1 MLKIKPE
8 VDLKELEKFGFVYC
22 KSIRCYEKMPEHNY
36 DDEII
41 SYYINPK
48 REIQI
53 NTYNGDYS
61 LDNTLYDLIQA
72 GLVIK
77 E

>member
-1 MLKIKPE
+1 
-8 VDLKELEKFGFVYC
+8 
-22 KSIRCYEKMPEHNY
+22 MPKHNY

-72 GLVIK
+72 RISGKGGIAWI
-77 E
+77 